1 MASKTFV
8 SQKELSNLM
17 QDECKYVIQEV
28 VVFRIHKLLKEWD
41 NLQGLVL
48 KLIENL
54 LFKFYYNSKSLYL
67 SRFLKVVV

>member
-1 MASKTFV
+1 MSSKTSVF
-8 SQKELSNLM
+8 QKELSNLM
-17 QDECKYVIQEV
+17 QDECKYVIQE

>member
-1 MASKTFV
+1 MSSKTFV
-8 SQKELSNLM
+8 FQKELSNLM

-28 VVFRIHKLLKEWD
+28 VVFRIHKLLQEWD

-67 SRFLKVVV
+67 SRFLNVVI